1 MKPRM
6 SFALRAATT
15 FGLGFMRPASGTW
28 GSLPTVLIAGGL
40 IASGAGPVEMPI
52 LYHAVLAAVFLFFCW
67 ASLAGGGEAEYVFG
81 KKDPGKVVADETAG
95 QVLPLIALPAAS
107 LATGPTTLF
116 TLAFAFVAFRVA
128 DIVKP
133 WPARSLQKLPGGLGI
148 LVDDLFAGLYAL
160 AAVQIAAQLAL
171 G

>member
-1 MKPRM
+1 MPRM

-28 GSLPTVLIAGGL
+28 GSLPTVILAGALIAL
-40 IASGAGPVEMPI
+40 GAGPIEKPI
-52 LYHAVLAAVFLFFCW
+52 VYYAALGAVFLFFCW

-95 QVLPLIALPAAS
+95 QVLPLLALPAAS
-107 LATGPTTLF
+107 LASGPTTIF

-133 WPARSLQKLPGGLGI
+133 WPARGLQKLPGGVGI
-148 LVDDLFAGLYAL
+148 LVDDLIAGLYAL
-160 AAVQIAAQLAL
+160 AAVQIAAHLAL